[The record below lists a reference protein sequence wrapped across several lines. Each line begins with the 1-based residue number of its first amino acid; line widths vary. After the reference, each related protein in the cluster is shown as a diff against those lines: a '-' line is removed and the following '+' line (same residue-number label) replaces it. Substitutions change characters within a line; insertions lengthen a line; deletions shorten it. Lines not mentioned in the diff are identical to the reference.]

1 MSISRK
7 DLERDEVR
15 KAVVG
20 LLNTAN
26 RYSVT
31 HLQDPL
37 VRYYFKREYLFLE
50 KCLIRDYENGIL
62 VGDKVVRLVKQER
75 QSLKD
80 QATALGLYGL
90 GIIAGAGQ
98 VTMGYGICTADS
110 IFSFTGMSFCGG
122 VGAPMLL
129 HGGNNLYEN
138 SYKIAGNIHQNWTGR
153 YTGDFENVSGPLKK
167 GYRLGAEKLGLK
179 QRDADAAYA
188 GVDLA
193 TSAYG
198 LINKRSIG
206 HHWANMADSKKL
218 QLFRYFKADYEK
230 GIKTMSKTAFGGEV
244 IGNINTAVGAA
255 TPYLN
260 EDQGKE

>member
-15 KAVVG
+15 KAVAG

-75 QSLKD
+75 QSLKE
-80 QATALGLYGL
+80 QATDLTLYGI
-90 GIIAGAGQ
+90 GVIAGAGQ
-98 VTMGYGICTADS
+98 VAAGYTICTADS

-198 LINKRSIG
+198 LTNQVKIVQKWS
-206 HHWANMADSKKL
+206 NMPDSKQL
-218 QLFRYFKADYEK
+218 MLFRYSRADYIK
-230 GIKTMSKTAFGGEV
+230 GVKSMSMGSLGVEMY
-244 IGNINTAVGAA
+244 GNAA
-255 TPYLN
+255 TLHGAVKPYREV
-260 EDQGKE
+260 EDREE